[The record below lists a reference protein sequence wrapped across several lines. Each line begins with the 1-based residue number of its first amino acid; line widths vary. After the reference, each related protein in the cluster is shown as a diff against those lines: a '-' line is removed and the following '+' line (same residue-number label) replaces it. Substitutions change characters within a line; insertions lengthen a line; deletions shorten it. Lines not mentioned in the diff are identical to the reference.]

1 MQNGAYFP
9 ENEEGGSGMRFDNE
23 KLFVSLVTKHG
34 MNLYLG
40 AGFSVY
46 AYNDDDEPL
55 PLGNEIN
62 RRLIDLFQL
71 KKSRTYTLSKSCQ
84 KIKKDNKDALE
95 RVLKETY
102 KVKSFDKTYLKL
114 NRLPIKN
121 IITLNIDN
129 LIERIYED
137 ENSTK
142 SIADNNII
150 GNLEKNNV
158 VNLYK
163 LHGSVTYPMGS
174 DMSFTDKEL
183 TDLFVRDTGLFN
195 TVCVKL

>member
-71 KKSRTYTLSKSCQ
+71 KKGKTVTFDMDEGSLIQT
-84 KIKKDNKDALE
+84 IK
-95 RVLKETY
+95 
-102 KVKSFDKTYLKL
+102 
-114 NRLPIKN
+114 
-121 IITLNIDN
+121 
-129 LIERIYED
+129 
-137 ENSTK
+137 
-142 SIADNNII
+142 
-150 GNLEKNNV
+150 
-158 VNLYK
+158 
-163 LHGSVTYPMGS
+163 
-174 DMSFTDKEL
+174 
-183 TDLFVRDTGLFN
+183 
-195 TVCVKL
+195 